1 MTNPN
6 TKACHMQLHNR
17 FTRCWQSF
25 SSTRTDL
32 CLIGLY
38 VVVITY
44 LLIKEPSLMV
54 ILGCVSI
61 AFLSPWHVIKRVPIL
76 DRHLGAK
83 LRFRYIVTLIIT
95 TIAVLHV
102 LIAPADAIFLSG
114 LEQFFINLAQ
124 QTAQAGGATNTLD
137 ANVVGLIF
145 NLIRGVFL
153 LLVAAAALFAYNQAQ
168 QGNDWRPIVTQVGLS
183 FAIVI
188 AIDVVTFIFI
198 GNGTGA
204 TGG

>member
-1 MTNPN
+1 MTDSKA
-6 TKACHMQLHNR
+6 KACFIQLHHR
-17 FTRCWQSF
+17 FMRRGRSF

-32 CLIGLY
+32 WLIGLY
-38 VVVITY
+38 VIVITY
-44 LLIKEPSLMV
+44 LLIKDPSLMM

-61 AFLSPWHVIKRVPIL
+61 GFLSPWHVIKRMPIL

-83 LRFRYIVTLIIT
+83 LRFRHIVTLIIT

>member
-1 MTNPN
+1 MTDSKA
-6 TKACHMQLHNR
+6 KACLIQLHHR
-17 FTRCWQSF
+17 FMRRGRSF

-32 CLIGLY
+32 WLIGLY

-44 LLIKEPSLMV
+44 LLIKDPSLMM